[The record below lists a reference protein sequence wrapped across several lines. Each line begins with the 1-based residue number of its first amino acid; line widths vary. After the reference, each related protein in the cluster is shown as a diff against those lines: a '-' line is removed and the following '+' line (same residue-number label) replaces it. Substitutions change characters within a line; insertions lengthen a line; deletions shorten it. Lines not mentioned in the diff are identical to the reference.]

1 MTRTGPRPRCAPTS
15 PRLRI
20 PRPTPS
26 EECANPWKTVDFPAI
41 PGVSSVTVPLDLSI
55 PRIVATVTRPE
66 DLAHL
71 DGGGDAPCDVLEFRL
86 DNLLTVEEA
95 TMAALAR
102 SPRPVL
108 LTMRRADEGGA
119 GDHCDGARRTL
130 YERHLDH
137 APSSIPRSPRSST
150 GFCGFSG
157 HRPCRRE
164 NAHRLLPRFLRISR
178 TRLIADRITR
188 AYSLGADIAK
198 IAVVVHSMK
207 ELFELVELVEYHRG
221 KGRHLSAM
229 GMAPSEKLSRL
240 VLAKAGS
247 CLNYGYLP
255 PDSER
260 ARTVVVGPLE
270 GLLEEV

>member
-1 MTRTGPRPRCAPTS
+1 M
-15 PRLRI
+15 
-20 PRPTPS
+20 
-26 EECANPWKTVDFPAI
+26 
-41 PGVSSVTVPLDLSI
+41 TVPLDLSI
-55 PRIVATVTRPE
+55 PRVVATVTRPE

-71 DGGGDAPCDVLEFRL
+71 DEGGDAPCDVLEFRL

-95 TMAALAR
+95 TVAALAR

-130 YERHLDH
+130 YERHLGH
-137 APSSIPRSPRSST
+137 ATLVDTEVASLEAPDFADFPATVRAAGKTLIAS
-150 GFCGFSG
+150 FHDFSG
-157 HRPCRRE
+157 FPGRD
-164 NAHRLLPRFLRISR
+164 
-178 TRLIADRITR
+178 LIADRITR

-198 IAVVVHSMK
+198 VAVVVHSMK

-229 GMAPSEKLSRL
+229 GMGPLGKLSRL

-247 CLNYGYLP
+247 CLNYGYLQTP
-255 PDSER
+255 NAPGQWSS
-260 ARTVVVGPLE
+260 ARLKA
-270 GLLEEV
+270 LLEEV